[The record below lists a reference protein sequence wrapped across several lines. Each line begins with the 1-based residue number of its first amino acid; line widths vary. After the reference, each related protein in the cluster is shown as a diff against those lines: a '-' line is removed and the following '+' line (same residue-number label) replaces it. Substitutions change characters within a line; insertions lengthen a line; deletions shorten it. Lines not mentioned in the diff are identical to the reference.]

1 MLCAGGL
8 VAVSGLFPLAITFAI
23 AVLEMGVAMIQAYV
37 FCLLTTLYL
46 NDSIHLH

>member
-8 VAVSGLFPLAITFAI
+8 VAVGGLFPLAITFAI

-37 FCLLTTLYL
+37 FFY
-46 NDSIHLH
+46 